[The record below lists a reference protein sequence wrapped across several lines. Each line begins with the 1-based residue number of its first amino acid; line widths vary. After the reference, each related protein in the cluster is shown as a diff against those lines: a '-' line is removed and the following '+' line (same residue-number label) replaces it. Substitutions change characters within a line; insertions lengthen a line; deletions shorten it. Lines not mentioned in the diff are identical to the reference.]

1 MRSLWGKKKPNK
13 RRIRVDNEEL
23 KNRNLWVAFALG
35 ILISAPLFYM
45 IGISV
50 QKSACAARI
59 SDLQEKYQLTS
70 RALNTQISQ
79 NAKIMARLQY
89 LESSVRSMSKALQ
102 TISSQ
107 LSEIKTS
114 GSADGIAVSAQ
125 AVNIVSPQFCIS
137 VDLKNET
144 NRQKILRLG
153 ITGSNIVGVTETV
166 SLYAGGEKTVDVC
179 GQLNEVAASAQI
191 TVDGVPT
198 VKTILILR

>member
-1 MRSLWGKKKPNK
+1 MKKKPNK

-23 KNRNLWVAFALG
+23 KNRNLWVALALG

-45 IGISV
+45 IGVSV
-50 QKSACAARI
+50 QKSACAAKI

-114 GSADGIAVSAQ
+114 GSADGIVVSAQ

-153 ITGSNIVGVTETV
+153 ITGSNIVGETETV

-191 TVDGVPT
+191 TIDGVPA